1 MRYLLLSFCLFACG
15 LNAHIL
21 PWSKTVPVELKQQF
35 LHDGQIAMETPC
47 DYKATLHSLFA
58 PVVQNCKSAR
68 EAVLAV
74 AANMTKVT
82 GVYYSQERRSAIMN
96 AQEALAEKKV
106 SCTGQSL
113 LLVSALRS
121 VGIPA
126 RLVGVGTWN
135 HVPGNHTWC
144 EAWFDGAWHMIEFN
158 ERDFNTPWVMES
170 VAMLD
175 PRMPEQRIYAIN
187 GSGKKKLF
195 PFYQINGAT
204 LAVEDVTSRYMQLS
218 QIYIGSPHI
227 QRLMVDVLPRQNKR
241 RYAELLSRDGKVLD
255 RAELPQCDD
264 DMRQFA
270 VLELPRKG
278 EFKLKLPGLSQA
290 IDVHATEP
298 PAQVLRFSEDSKAIF
313 RH

>member
-21 PWSKTVPVELKQQF
+21 PWDKTVSPELKRQF
-35 LHDGQIAMETPC
+35 LHDGRIAMETPC
-47 DYKATLHSLFA
+47 DYKATLHALFD
-58 PVVQNCKSAR
+58 PVIKNCKTAR

-74 AANMTKVT
+74 ASNMTKVT
-82 GVYYSQERRSAIMN
+82 GVYYSTARRSAIMN
-96 AQEALAEKKV
+96 AQEALKEKKV

-121 VGIPA
+121 LGIPA
-126 RLVGVGTWN
+126 RLVGVSTWN

-158 ERDFNTPWVMES
+158 ERNFNTPWVMES

-175 PRMPEQRIYAIN
+175 PRMPDQRIYAIN
-187 GSGKKKLF
+187 GPGKKRMF
-195 PFYQINGAT
+195 PYTQLNGAT
-204 LAVEDVTSRYMQLS
+204 LSLEDVTARYMKLAQS
-218 QIYIGSPHI
+218 YIGSPHI
-227 QRLMVDVLPRQNKR
+227 QRLMVDVQPRQNTR
-241 RYAELLSRDGKVLD
+241 RYAELLTRDGKVLD
-255 RAELPQCDD
+255 RAELPQRHD

-278 EFKLKLPGLSQA
+278 EYMLRLPGLSHP

-298 PAQVLRFSEDSKAIF
+298 PAQVLRFCEESKAIF